1 MPELAFAARLDGRV
15 GRVCGLRGRALVGDV
30 EVAAEL
36 VEVDDV
42 SVLASEFVQFAVE
55 LIERALNVGEGGH
68 WGGPF
73 RAGCL
78 GG

>member
-1 MPELAFAARLDGRV
+1 MPELAFAARLAGRV
-15 GRVCGLRGRALVGDV
+15 GRVCGLWGGALVGAV

-42 SVLASEFVQFAVE
+42 SVLAGEVMQFTVE

-68 WGGPF
+68 
-73 RAGCL
+73 
-78 GG
+78 